1 MYFVREEKN
10 KQRKEAG
17 MVNQKE
23 GVEREEGV
31 GRMLAMGNIK
41 ESKKEQKDPV
51 VMKAMTKKG
60 RKREVEE

>member
-41 ESKKEQKDPV
+41 ERKKN
-51 VMKAMTKKG
+51 KKIQW
-60 RKREVEE
+60 R